1 MPFSCQPPIKNIKR
15 YYNIIKYMNNII
27 SQVINAIAKLLINA
41 KLASMIKNKLSEM
54 MGIRRMNMAE
64 TARIA
69 GLSHVAV
76 FKIYHNKTKTIE
88 LETINKLCYALN
100 CRIQDIFEYIPD

>member
-1 MPFSCQPPIKNIKR
+1 MVND
-15 YYNIIKYMNNII
+15 
-27 SQVINAIAKLLINA
+27 KLEF
-41 KLASMIKNKLSEM
+41 MIKNKLSEM

>member
-1 MPFSCQPPIKNIKR
+1 MI
-15 YYNIIKYMNNII
+15 NNI
-27 SQVINAIAKLLINA
+27 SQQDNTNYKSFKNDKLIV
-41 KLASMIKNKLSEM
+41 MIKNKLSEM

>member
-1 MPFSCQPPIKNIKR
+1 MT
-15 YYNIIKYMNNII
+15 NNI
-27 SQVINAIAKLLINA
+27 SQLIN
-41 KLASMIKNKLSEM
+41 KNSKFIINVRLADMIKNKLSEM

>member
-1 MPFSCQPPIKNIKR
+1 
-15 YYNIIKYMNNII
+15 MNNII

>member
-1 MPFSCQPPIKNIKR
+1 
-15 YYNIIKYMNNII
+15 
-27 SQVINAIAKLLINA
+27 
-41 KLASMIKNKLSEM
+41 MIKNKLSEM

-76 FKIYHNKTKTIE
+76 FKIYHNKTIKQS
-88 LETINKLCYALN
+88 Y
-100 CRIQDIFEYIPD
+100 IFTKKYI

>member
-1 MPFSCQPPIKNIKR
+1 
-15 YYNIIKYMNNII
+15 
-27 SQVINAIAKLLINA
+27 
-41 KLASMIKNKLSEM
+41 MIRNKLSEI
-54 MGIRRMNMAE
+54 MGRRRLNMAE
-64 TARIA
+64 VARIA

-76 FKIYHNKTKTIE
+76 FRIYHGKTKTIE

>member
-1 MPFSCQPPIKNIKR
+1 
-15 YYNIIKYMNNII
+15 
-27 SQVINAIAKLLINA
+27 
-41 KLASMIKNKLSEM
+41 
-54 MGIRRMNMAE
+54 MNMAE
-64 TARIA
+64 VARIA

-76 FKIYHNKTKTIE
+76 FRIYHGKTKTIE

>member
-1 MPFSCQPPIKNIKR
+1 
-15 YYNIIKYMNNII
+15 MNNII
-27 SQVINAIAKLLINA
+27 SQQINTITKFTINA
-41 KLASMIKNKLSEM
+41 KIANMIKNKLSEM

-88 LETINKLCYALN
+88 LETINKLCYALD

>member
-1 MPFSCQPPIKNIKR
+1 MI
-15 YYNIIKYMNNII
+15 NNI
-27 SQVINAIAKLLINA
+27 SQQDNTNYKSFKNDKFIV
-41 KLASMIKNKLSEM
+41 MIKNKLSEM

-88 LETINKLCYALN
+88 LETINKLCYALD
-100 CRIQDIFEYIPD
+100 CKIQDIFEYIPD